1 MDRENYKKIKDIAK
15 CWFESGKPLLQCINE
30 IAPDVDEE
38 ALKRLFKNYTLEHK
52 INLAMRWRD

>member
-1 MDRENYKKIKDIAK
+1 MDSENYKKIKDIAK

-38 ALKRLFKNYTLEHK
+38 ALKRLFKNYTLKHK
-52 INLAMRWRD
+52 VN